1 MLGEKKMG
9 LKAVMLTWEF
19 PPRIIGGIAPHV
31 YNLSI
36 NLVKL
41 GVEVHVVTCDFPN
54 TPEYEVVEGVEVHRF
69 DSYNLPTPD
78 FAAWVQLMNL
88 NMQRAATQ
96 IIKSKQGS
104 SIIIHAH
111 DWLAAKAGIGLK
123 HLNRVPLVSTI
134 HATEYGR
141 RGGVFSDYNRMIH
154 EIEVWLGS
162 ESKRVI
168 CCSHFMAEQVN
179 KVLGVPY
186 EKIRVIPNGIDPAI
200 FTNLKGVGEV
210 RSRFAERGE
219 KLVLFVGRLVVEKGV
234 HVLLDAIPKVLQ
246 KVEAKFVIA
255 GDGYLRSEVVKRVAE
270 RGLGGKVHVTGYLD
284 TDTIRRLFLA
294 ADVCVIPSLYEPFGI
309 VALEAMAAGC
319 PVVASDTG
327 GLSEIVEHE
336 KTGVKVY
343 PNNPDSLAWGILR
356 VLESK
361 DLVERLKK
369 NMREKVEREYRWSTI
384 AQATKAVYQEALSLQ

>member
-1 MLGEKKMG
+1 MG
-9 LKAVMLTWEF
+9 LKVVMLSWEF
-19 PPRIIGGIAPHV
+19 PPRIIGGIATHV

-54 TPEYEVVEGVEVHRF
+54 TPGYEIVEGVEVHRF
-69 DSYNLPTPD
+69 DSYSLPTPD

-96 IIKSKQGS
+96 IIKCKKDS

-111 DWLAAKAGIGLK
+111 DWLSAKAGIGLK
-123 HLNRVPLVSTI
+123 HLNRLPLVSTI

-141 RGGVFSDYNRMIH
+141 RSGVFSDYNRMIH

-168 CCSHFMAEQVN
+168 CCSRFMAEQVN

-186 EKIRVIPNGIDPAI
+186 EKIRVIPNGIDPSI
-200 FTNLKGVGEV
+200 FTNLKGVEEV
-210 RSRFAERGE
+210 KSRFADRGE

-234 HVLLDAIPKVLQ
+234 LVLLDAIPKVLQ
-246 KVEAKFVIA
+246 RVDAEFVIA

-270 RGLGGKVHVTGYLD
+270 SGLGGKVHVTGYLD

-327 GLSEIVEHE
+327 GLSEIIEHE

-384 AQATKAVYQEALSLQ
+384 AQATKDVYEEAIN

>member
-1 MLGEKKMG
+1 MG

-96 IIKSKQGS
+96 IIKSKQGG

>member
-1 MLGEKKMG
+1 MG

-179 KVLGVPY
+179 KVLAVPY

-361 DLVERLKK
+361 DLAERLKK

-384 AQATKAVYQEALSLQ
+384 AQATKAVYQEALSLP

>member
-1 MLGEKKMG
+1 
-9 LKAVMLTWEF
+9 MLTWEF
-19 PPRIIGGIAPHV
+19 PPRIVGGIASHV

-41 GVEVHVVTCDFPN
+41 GVEVQVVTCDFPN
-54 TPEYEVVEGVEVHRF
+54 TLEYEVVDGVEVYRF
-69 DSYNLPTPD
+69 DSYKLPTPD
-78 FAAWVQLMNL
+78 FAAWIQLMNL
-88 NMQRAATQ
+88 NMQRAASQ
-96 IIKSKQGS
+96 IIKSKKDG

-111 DWLAAKAGIGLK
+111 DWLTAKAGVGLK
-123 HLNRVPLVSTI
+123 HLNRLPLVATI

-141 RGGVFSDYNRMIH
+141 RGGVFSEYNQMIH

-168 CCSHFMAEQVN
+168 CCSRFMAEQVN
-179 KVLGVPY
+179 RVLGVPY
-186 EKIRVIPNGIDPAI
+186 EKIKIIPNGIDPSI
-200 FTNLKGVGEV
+200 FTDLKGVGAV

-234 HVLLDAIPKVLQ
+234 HVLLEAVPKVLQ
-246 KVEAKFVIA
+246 KVDAKFVIA
-255 GDGYLRSEVVKRVAE
+255 GDGYMKSEVVKRVVE
-270 RGLGGKVHVTGYLD
+270 SGLEDRVCVTGYLD
-284 TDTIRRLFLA
+284 TNVIRSLFLA

-327 GLSEIVEHE
+327 GLSETIEHE
-336 KTGVKVY
+336 KTGIKVY
-343 PNNPDSLAWGILR
+343 PNNPDSLAWGIIR

-369 NMREKVEREYRWSTI
+369 NMRGEVERGYRWSTI
-384 AQATKAVYQEALSLQ
+384 AQAAKDVYEQTLD

>member
-1 MLGEKKMG
+1 MG
-9 LKAVMLTWEF
+9 LKVVMLTWEF

-54 TPEYEVVEGVEVHRF
+54 TPAYEVVEGVEVHRF

-78 FAAWVQLMNL
+78 FAAWIQLMNL
-88 NMQRAATQ
+88 NMQRAATK
-96 IIKSKQGS
+96 IIKSNRDG

-111 DWLAAKAGIGLK
+111 DWLSAKAGIGLK
-123 HLNRVPLVSTI
+123 HLNRLPLVSTI

-141 RGGVFSDYNRMIH
+141 RGGIFSDYNRMIH

-168 CCSHFMAEQVN
+168 CCSRYMAEQVN

-186 EKIRVIPNGIDPAI
+186 EKIKVIPNGIDPSI
-200 FTNLKGVGEV
+200 FTNLEGVEDV
-210 RSRFAERGE
+210 RSRFADRNE
-219 KLVLFVGRLVVEKGV
+219 KLVLYVGRLVVEKGV
-234 HVLLDAIPKVLQ
+234 QVLLDAIPKVLQ
-246 KVEAKFVIA
+246 KLDAKFVIA
-255 GDGYLRSEVVKRVAE
+255 GDGYLRSELVKRVAE
-270 RGLGGKVHVTGYLD
+270 SGLASKVHITGYLD
-284 TDTIRRLFLA
+284 TNTIRRLFLA

-327 GLSEIVEHE
+327 GLSEIIEHE

-361 DLVERLKK
+361 DLAEYLKK

-384 AQATKAVYQEALSLQ
+384 AQTTKSVYGEVLN

>member
-1 MLGEKKMG
+1 MG
-9 LKAVMLTWEF
+9 LKVVMLTWEF

-54 TPEYEVVEGVEVHRF
+54 TPAYEVVEGVEVHRF

-78 FAAWVQLMNL
+78 FAAWIQLMNL
-88 NMQRAATQ
+88 NMQRAATK
-96 IIKSKQGS
+96 IIKSNRDG

-111 DWLAAKAGIGLK
+111 DWLSAKAGIGLK
-123 HLNRVPLVSTI
+123 HLNRLPLVSTI

-141 RGGVFSDYNRMIH
+141 RGGIFSDYNRMIH

-168 CCSHFMAEQVN
+168 CCSRYMAEQVN

-186 EKIRVIPNGIDPAI
+186 EKIKVIPNGIDPSI
-200 FTNLKGVGEV
+200 FTNLEGVEDV
-210 RSRFAERGE
+210 RSRFADRNE
-219 KLVLFVGRLVVEKGV
+219 KLVLYVGRLVVEKGV
-234 HVLLDAIPKVLQ
+234 QVLLDAIPKVLQ
-246 KVEAKFVIA
+246 KLDAKFVIA
-255 GDGYLRSEVVKRVAE
+255 GDGYLRSELVKRVAE
-270 RGLGGKVHVTGYLD
+270 SGLASKVHITGYLD
-284 TDTIRRLFLA
+284 TKTIRRLFLA

-327 GLSEIVEHE
+327 GLSEIIEHE

-361 DLVERLKK
+361 DLAEYLKK

-384 AQATKAVYQEALSLQ
+384 AQTTKSFYGEVLN

>member
-1 MLGEKKMG
+1 MG
-9 LKAVMLTWEF
+9 LKVVMLTWEF

-54 TPEYEVVEGVEVHRF
+54 TPAYEVVEGVEVHRF

-78 FAAWVQLMNL
+78 FAAWIQLMNL
-88 NMQRAATQ
+88 NMQRAATK
-96 IIKSKQGS
+96 IIKSNRDG

-111 DWLAAKAGIGLK
+111 DWLSAKAGIGLK
-123 HLNRVPLVSTI
+123 HLNRLPLVSTI

-141 RGGVFSDYNRMIH
+141 RGGIFSDYNRMIH

-168 CCSHFMAEQVN
+168 CCSRYMAEQVN

-186 EKIRVIPNGIDPAI
+186 EKIKVIPNGIDPSI
-200 FTNLKGVGEV
+200 FTNLEGVEDV
-210 RSRFAERGE
+210 RSRFADRNE
-219 KLVLFVGRLVVEKGV
+219 KLVLYVGRLVVEKGV
-234 HVLLDAIPKVLQ
+234 QVLLDAIPKVLQ
-246 KVEAKFVIA
+246 KLDAKFVIA
-255 GDGYLRSEVVKRVAE
+255 GDGYLRSELVKRVAE
-270 RGLGGKVHVTGYLD
+270 SGLAGKVHITGYLD
-284 TDTIRRLFLA
+284 TNTIRRLFLA

-327 GLSEIVEHE
+327 GLSEIIEHE

-361 DLVERLKK
+361 DLAEYLKK

-384 AQATKAVYQEALSLQ
+384 AQTTKSVYGEVLN

>member
-96 IIKSKQGS
+96 IIKSKQGG

-179 KVLGVPY
+179 KVLAVPY

-361 DLVERLKK
+361 DLAERLKK

>member
-1 MLGEKKMG
+1 MG

-96 IIKSKQGS
+96 IIKSKQGG

-361 DLVERLKK
+361 DLAERLKK

>member
-1 MLGEKKMG
+1 
-9 LKAVMLTWEF
+9 MLTWEF

-96 IIKSKQGS
+96 IIKSKQGG

-361 DLVERLKK
+361 DLAERLKK

>member
-1 MLGEKKMG
+1 
-9 LKAVMLTWEF
+9 
-19 PPRIIGGIAPHV
+19 
-31 YNLSI
+31 
-36 NLVKL
+36 
-41 GVEVHVVTCDFPN
+41 
-54 TPEYEVVEGVEVHRF
+54 
-69 DSYNLPTPD
+69 
-78 FAAWVQLMNL
+78 
-88 NMQRAATQ
+88 
-96 IIKSKQGS
+96 
-104 SIIIHAH
+104 
-111 DWLAAKAGIGLK
+111 
-123 HLNRVPLVSTI
+123 
-134 HATEYGR
+134 
-141 RGGVFSDYNRMIH
+141 
-154 EIEVWLGS
+154 
-162 ESKRVI
+162 
-168 CCSHFMAEQVN
+168 VN
-179 KVLGVPY
+179 KVLAVPY

-361 DLVERLKK
+361 DLAERLKK

>member
-1 MLGEKKMG
+1 MG
-9 LKAVMLTWEF
+9 LKVVMLTWEF

-41 GVEVHVVTCDFPN
+41 GVGVHVVTCDFPN
-54 TPEYEVVEGVEVHRF
+54 TPAYEVVEGVEVHRF

-78 FAAWVQLMNL
+78 FAAWIQLMNL
-88 NMQRAATQ
+88 NMQRAATK
-96 IIKSKQGS
+96 IIKSNRDG

-111 DWLAAKAGIGLK
+111 DWLSAKAGIGLK
-123 HLNRVPLVSTI
+123 HLNRLPLVSTI

-141 RGGVFSDYNRMIH
+141 RGGIFSDYNRMIH

-168 CCSHFMAEQVN
+168 CCSRYMAEQVN

-186 EKIRVIPNGIDPAI
+186 EKIKVIPNGIDPSI
-200 FTNLKGVGEV
+200 FTNLEGVEDV
-210 RSRFAERGE
+210 RSRFADRNE
-219 KLVLFVGRLVVEKGV
+219 KLVLYVGRLVVEKGV
-234 HVLLDAIPKVLQ
+234 QVLLDAIPKVLQ
-246 KVEAKFVIA
+246 KLDAKFVIA
-255 GDGYLRSEVVKRVAE
+255 GDGYLRSELVKRVAE
-270 RGLGGKVHVTGYLD
+270 SGLASKVHITGYLD
-284 TDTIRRLFLA
+284 TNTIRRLFLA

-327 GLSEIVEHE
+327 GLSEIIEHE

-361 DLVERLKK
+361 DLAEYLKK

-384 AQATKAVYQEALSLQ
+384 AQTTKSVYGEVLN

>member
-1 MLGEKKMG
+1 
-9 LKAVMLTWEF
+9 MLTWEF

-96 IIKSKQGS
+96 IIKSKQGG

-179 KVLGVPY
+179 KVLAVPY

-361 DLVERLKK
+361 DLAERLKK

>member
-1 MLGEKKMG
+1 MG

-78 FAAWVQLMNL
+78 FAAWIQLMNL

-179 KVLGVPY
+179 KVLAVPY

-361 DLVERLKK
+361 DLAERLKK

-384 AQATKAVYQEALSLQ
+384 AQATKAVYQEALSLP

>member
-1 MLGEKKMG
+1 MA

-19 PPRIIGGIAPHV
+19 PPRIVGGISPHV
-31 YNLSI
+31 YNLST

-78 FAAWVQLMNL
+78 FAAWIQLMNL
-88 NMQRAATQ
+88 NMQRAAAR
-96 IIKSKQGS
+96 IIKSMKGGP
-104 SIIIHAH
+104 IIVHAH
-111 DWLAAKAGIGLK
+111 DWLSAKAGIGLK
-123 HLNRVPLVSTI
+123 HLNGLPLVSTI

-141 RGGVFSDYNRMIH
+141 RGGIFSDYNRMIH

-168 CCSHFMAEQVN
+168 CCSRFMAEQVQ

-186 EKIRVIPNGIDPAI
+186 EKIRVIPNGIDPSI
-200 FTNLKGVGEV
+200 FMNLGGVEDV
-210 RSRFAERGE
+210 RSRFADKNER
-219 KLVLFVGRLVVEKGV
+219 LVLFVGRLVVEKGV

-246 KVEAKFVIA
+246 KVDAKFVIA
-255 GDGYLRSEVVKRVAE
+255 GDGYMKSEVVKRVAE
-270 RGLGGKVHVTGYLD
+270 SGVASKVHVTGYLD

-327 GLSEIVEHE
+327 GLSEIIEHE

-361 DLVERLKK
+361 DLVEYLKR
-369 NMREKVEREYRWSTI
+369 NMREKVEREYRWDNI
-384 AQATKAVYQEALSLQ
+384 AQTTKSVYEEALN

>member
-1 MLGEKKMG
+1 MG
-9 LKAVMLTWEF
+9 LKVVMLTWEF

-54 TPEYEVVEGVEVHRF
+54 TPAYEVVEGVEVHRF

-78 FAAWVQLMNL
+78 FAAWIQLMNL
-88 NMQRAATQ
+88 NMQRAATK
-96 IIKSKQGS
+96 IIKSKRDG
-104 SIIIHAH
+104 SIIIHTH
-111 DWLAAKAGIGLK
+111 DWLSAKAGIGLK
-123 HLNRVPLVSTI
+123 HLNRLPLVSTI

-168 CCSHFMAEQVN
+168 CCSRFMAEQVN
-179 KVLGVPY
+179 KVLEVPY
-186 EKIRVIPNGIDPAI
+186 EKIKVIPNGIDPSI
-200 FTNLKGVGEV
+200 FTNLEGVEDV
-210 RSRFAERGE
+210 RSRFAGKNE

-246 KVEAKFVIA
+246 KVDAKFIIA
-255 GDGYLRSEVVKRVAE
+255 GDGYMRSELVKRVAE
-270 RGLGGKVHVTGYLD
+270 SGLAGKVHITGYLD
-284 TDTIRRLFLA
+284 TNTIRRLFLA

-327 GLSEIVEHE
+327 GLSEIIEHE

-369 NMREKVEREYRWSTI
+369 NMREKVEREYRWSNI
-384 AQATKAVYQEALSLQ
+384 AQTTKSVYEEALN

>member
-1 MLGEKKMG
+1 MG

-96 IIKSKQGS
+96 IIKSKQGG

-179 KVLGVPY
+179 KVLAVPY

-361 DLVERLKK
+361 DLAERLKK

-384 AQATKAVYQEALSLQ
+384 AQATKAVYQEALSLP

>member
-96 IIKSKQGS
+96 IIKSKQGG

-179 KVLGVPY
+179 KFLGVPY
-186 EKIRVIPNGIDPAI
+186 EKIRVIPNGIDPSI

-356 VLESK
+356 MLESK

>member
-1 MLGEKKMG
+1 MG

-96 IIKSKQGS
+96 IIKSKQGG

-123 HLNRVPLVSTI
+123 HLNSVPLVSTI

-179 KVLGVPY
+179 KVLAVPY

-361 DLVERLKK
+361 DLAERLKK

>member
-96 IIKSKQGS
+96 IIKSKQGG

-168 CCSHFMAEQVN
+168 CCSHFMTEQVN

-186 EKIRVIPNGIDPAI
+186 EKIRVIPNGIDPSI

-361 DLVERLKK
+361 DLAERLKK

>member
-1 MLGEKKMG
+1 MG

-96 IIKSKQGS
+96 IIKQGG

>member
-1 MLGEKKMG
+1 
-9 LKAVMLTWEF
+9 MLTWEF
-19 PPRIIGGIAPHV
+19 PPRIVGGIASHV

-41 GVEVHVVTCDFPN
+41 GVEVQVVTCDFPN
-54 TPEYEVVEGVEVHRF
+54 TLEYEVVDGVEVHRF
-69 DSYNLPTPD
+69 DSYKLPTPD
-78 FAAWVQLMNL
+78 FAAWIQLMNL
-88 NMQRAATQ
+88 NMQRAASQ
-96 IIKSKQGS
+96 IIKSKKDG

-111 DWLAAKAGIGLK
+111 DWLTAKAGVGLK
-123 HLNRVPLVSTI
+123 HLNRLPLVATI

-141 RGGVFSDYNRMIH
+141 RGGVFSEYNQMIH

-168 CCSHFMAEQVN
+168 CCSRFMAEQVN
-179 KVLGVPY
+179 RVLGVPY
-186 EKIRVIPNGIDPAI
+186 EKIKIIPNGIDPSI
-200 FTNLKGVGEV
+200 FTDLKGVGAV

-234 HVLLDAIPKVLQ
+234 HVLLEAVPKVLQ
-246 KVEAKFVIA
+246 KVDAKFVIA
-255 GDGYLRSEVVKRVAE
+255 GDGYMKSEVVKRVVE
-270 RGLGGKVHVTGYLD
+270 SRLEDRVCVTGYLD
-284 TDTIRRLFLA
+284 TNVIRSLFLA

-327 GLSEIVEHE
+327 GLSETIEHE
-336 KTGVKVY
+336 KTGIKVY
-343 PNNPDSLAWGILR
+343 PNNPDSLAWGIIR

-369 NMREKVEREYRWSTI
+369 NMRGEVERGYRWSTI
-384 AQATKAVYQEALSLQ
+384 AQAAKDVYEQTLD

>member
-179 KVLGVPY
+179 KVLAVPY
-186 EKIRVIPNGIDPAI
+186 EKIRVIPNGIDPSI

-361 DLVERLKK
+361 DLAERLKK

>member
-1 MLGEKKMG
+1 MS

-19 PPRIIGGIAPHV
+19 PPRIIGGIATHV

-36 NLVKL
+36 SLVKL

-54 TPEYEVVEGVEVHRF
+54 TPAYEVVEGVEVHRF
-69 DSYNLPTPD
+69 DSYSLPTPD
-78 FAAWVQLMNL
+78 FAAWIQLMNL
-88 NMQRAATQ
+88 NMQRAATH
-96 IIKSKQGS
+96 IIKKSKRDG

-111 DWLAAKAGIGLK
+111 DWLSAKAGIGLK
-123 HLNRVPLVSTI
+123 HLNRLPLVSTI

-168 CCSHFMAEQVN
+168 CCSRFMAEQVN

-186 EKIRVIPNGIDPAI
+186 EKIRVISNGIDPSL
-200 FTNLKGVGEV
+200 FRNLKGVEEV
-210 RSRFAERGE
+210 RSRFADRGE

-234 HVLLDAIPKVLQ
+234 LVLLDAIPKVLQ
-246 KVEAKFVIA
+246 KVDAKFVIA
-255 GDGYLRSEVVKRVAE
+255 GDGYLRSEVTKRVVE
-270 RGLGGKVHVTGYLD
+270 SGLGGKVHVTGYLD

-327 GLSEIVEHE
+327 GLSEIIEHE

-361 DLVERLKK
+361 DLVEYLKR
-369 NMREKVEREYRWSTI
+369 NMREKVERKYRWSTI
-384 AQATKAVYQEALSLQ
+384 AQTTKSVYEETLN

>member
-1 MLGEKKMG
+1 MG
-9 LKAVMLTWEF
+9 LKVVMLTWEF
-19 PPRIIGGIAPHV
+19 PPRIIGGIATHV

-41 GVEVHVVTCDFPN
+41 GVGVHVVTCDFPN
-54 TPEYEVVEGVEVHRF
+54 TPSYEVVEGVEVHRF
-69 DSYNLPTPD
+69 DSYSIPTPD

-88 NMQRAATQ
+88 NMQRAAAH
-96 IIKSKQGS
+96 IIKSENSGLL
-104 SIIIHAH
+104 IIHAH
-111 DWLAAKAGIGLK
+111 DWLSAKAGIGLK
-123 HLNRVPLVSTI
+123 HLNRLPLVSTI

-162 ESKRVI
+162 ESKRVV
-168 CCSHFMAEQVN
+168 CCSRFMAEQVN

-186 EKIRVIPNGIDPAI
+186 EKIRVIPNGIDPSI
-200 FTNLKGVGEV
+200 FTNLKGVEEV

-219 KLVLFVGRLVVEKGV
+219 RLVLFVGRLVVEKGV
-234 HVLLDAIPKVLQ
+234 LVLLEAIPRVLQ
-246 KVEAKFVIA
+246 RVDAKFVIA
-255 GDGYLRSEVVKRVAE
+255 GDGYLRGEVVKRVAE
-270 RGLGGKVHVTGYLD
+270 SGLGGKVHVTGYLD
-284 TDTIRRLFLA
+284 TDTLRRLFLA

-327 GLSEIVEHE
+327 GLSEIIEHE

-361 DLVERLKK
+361 DLVELLKK
-369 NMREKVEREYRWSTI
+369 NMREKVEREYKWSTI
-384 AQATKAVYQEALSLQ
+384 AQATKAVYEEALN

>member
-1 MLGEKKMG
+1 MG

-96 IIKSKQGS
+96 IIKSKQGG

-179 KVLGVPY
+179 KVLAVPY

-361 DLVERLKK
+361 DLAERLKK

>member
-96 IIKSKQGS
+96 IIKSKQGG

-179 KVLGVPY
+179 KVLAVPY
-186 EKIRVIPNGIDPAI
+186 EKIRVIPNGIDPSI

-361 DLVERLKK
+361 DLAERLKK

>member
-1 MLGEKKMG
+1 MG

-96 IIKSKQGS
+96 IIKSKQGG

-361 DLVERLKK
+361 DL
-369 NMREKVEREYRWSTI
+369 
-384 AQATKAVYQEALSLQ
+384 